1 MKTFILDGAA
11 VMSREDLH
19 EKLARGLGLPEWYG
33 GNLDAL
39 YDCLTDLEDTVI
51 RIENRFDLEESLGN
65 YANSLLR
72 VLKDAAEENPQLQL
86 EL

>member
-1 MKTFILDGAA
+1 MRTFILDGAA
-11 VMSREDLH
+11 VMGREDLH